1 MRITV
6 YAVLKDY
13 FDSSFN
19 LEERILSV
27 EELKNKLEQL
37 KPQSAALLNACRFAV
52 NDEFVTLDFKIKDD
66 DNISILP
73 PASGG

>member
-1 MRITV
+1 MRVTV
-6 YAVLKDY
+6 YAVLKKY

-19 LEERILSV
+19 LEEKFSSV
-27 EELKNKLEQL
+27 EELKYKLEQL
-37 KPQSAALLNACRFAV
+37 KPQSAAVLNACRFAV
-52 NDEFVTLDFKIKDD
+52 NDEFVNLDFKIKED

>member
-1 MRITV
+1 MKVTV

-13 FDSSFN
+13 FEPNFDIDKVSSVQELKQK
-19 LEERILSV
+19 LEEI
-27 EELKNKLEQL
+27 
-37 KPQSAALLNACRFAV
+37 KPSAAVVLNACRFAV
-52 NDEFVTLDFKIKDD
+52 NDEFVNLDFKIKED

>member
-1 MRITV
+1 MRVTV

-13 FDSSFN
+13 FDPSFDVKEN
-19 LEERILSV
+19 ISSV
-27 EELKNKLEQL
+27 EELKIRLERL
-37 KPQSAALLNACRFAV
+37 KPQAASVLNACRFAV
-52 NDEFVTLDFKIKDD
+52 NDEFVNLDFKIKED

>member
-1 MRITV
+1 MKVTV

-13 FDSSFN
+13 FDASFDMKGRFLLVEDVKRK
-19 LEERILSV
+19 LEEI
-27 EELKNKLEQL
+27 
-37 KPQSAALLNACRFAV
+37 KPQAGSILNACRFAV
-52 NDEFVTLDFKIKDD
+52 NDEFVNLDFKIKED

>member
-1 MRITV
+1 MKVTV

-13 FDSSFN
+13 FEPSFDIKENFSSIEDLKRK
-19 LEERILSV
+19 LEEI
-27 EELKNKLEQL
+27 
-37 KPQSAALLNACRFAV
+37 KPQASAVLNACRFAV
-52 NDEFVTLDFKIKDD
+52 NDEFVNLDFKIKED

>member
-1 MRITV
+1 MKVTV

-19 LEERILSV
+19 LNANLSSV
-27 EELKNKLEQL
+27 EELKNKLE
-37 KPQSAALLNACRFAV
+37 KIEPQSAAVLSACRFAV
-52 NDEFVTLDFKIKDD
+52 NDEFVNLDFKIKDD
-66 DNISILP
+66 DDISILP